1 MKKRA
6 VLAIAGIVGVLSA
19 PLSTAQ
25 ELTQTTVAQSAFGSL
40 FSAGRNYVLGVS
52 TTAKVGLLLTLLFIA
67 IIIFIRMK
75 DSPSNNLRKAREM
88 HDRAVKLHSEG
99 KDEEAQASYSKADS
113 YREKA
118 QEQSL

>member
-1 MKKRA
+1 MEKRA
-6 VLAIAGIVGVLSA
+6 VLAVAGIVGVLSA
-19 PLSTAQ
+19 PLAIAQ
-25 ELTQTTVAQSAFGSL
+25 ELTRTTVGQSAFGNL
-40 FSAGRNYVLGVS
+40 FSAGRNYVLGIS

-67 IIIFIRMK
+67 VIMFVRMK

-88 HDRAVKLHSEG
+88 HDKAVKLHSEG
-99 KDEEAQASYSKADS
+99 KNEEAQASYSKADS